1 MKPEGAIYEREG
13 GSFMPLSKK
22 ELKKLSELSC
32 IAVKEEE
39 QEALFSGLCALCLL
53 ADRFVK
59 EAPAEEP
66 VLLDSPFSSRAD
78 EVHPFEHPEALLEN
92 APKKKD
98 GFLVLSVKK
107 EEDAP

>member
-1 MKPEGAIYEREG
+1 
-13 GSFMPLSKK
+13 
-22 ELKKLSELSC
+22 
-32 IAVKEEE
+32 
-39 QEALFSGLCALCLL
+39 
-53 ADRFVK
+53 VK